1 LIDMESSKKDIVSKL
16 QNDILLWQGFTPPPA
31 GPVKGIGLGPLEAAF
46 PNGVFPTGSIHEM
59 LCPTP
64 EHTAATGG
72 LIGGL
77 LSTLMKQGGAC
88 IWISTSRRLF
98 PPALKA
104 FNVTPDRIIFIDVQ
118 RDRDVLWAM
127 EEALKCE
134 GLAAVIG
141 EVREISFAQ
150 SRRLQLAVEDSK
162 VTGFLLRTDLKKL
175 SSTICVARWQVS
187 PLPSEA
193 EPGLP
198 GVSFPRW
205 QVDLLRVRNGN
216 PGTWQLEW
224 AGSRFVPVVAVE
236 EEQRAYIQIA

>member
-1 LIDMESSKKDIVSKL
+1 MESSKKDIISKL
-16 QNDILLWQGFTPPPA
+16 QKDILLWQGFSPPPTGEA
-31 GPVKGIGLGPLEAAF
+31 KGIGLGELENAF
-46 PNGVFPTGSIHEM
+46 PNGVFPTGAIHEM
-59 LCPTP
+59 VCPTA

-72 LIGGL
+72 LVGGL
-77 LSTLMKQGGAC
+77 LSSLMKQGGAC
-88 IWISTSRRLF
+88 IWISTARKLF

-127 EEALKCE
+127 EEALKCQ

-175 SSTICVARWQVS
+175 SSTVCVARWQIS
-187 PLPSEA
+187 PLPSIA

-216 PGTWQLEW
+216 PGSWQVEW
-224 AGSRFVPVVAVE
+224 AAGRFVPVVE
-236 EEQRAYIQIA
+236 EKEERVYIQTA